1 LTEND
6 LTDGCEHMQR
16 DKQQKKTIAINR
28 GIFLVRYVKAED
40 EQKPPRVLLA
50 ADPASTRDIYFLFHP
65 DHKEAVL
72 WQPGTCLVVRAKS
85 AGKLFVQVIPAHKG
99 GSAAA
104 TVRIE
109 PLSQGK
115 PAPLLMPPT
124 RQGTTPYNLDD
135 FRILGHVTGIGD
147 VTVNANEWIAGP
159 SAPSRIEG
167 ISMEWPGKPP
177 NLDIH
182 YAVKTARPQ
191 TTTAGRV
198 SLGSFA
204 GTRGRAMPIVGLT
217 LELSGPGAANFQFS
231 SEAIFLGSPVARMT
245 GKRVVV
251 SGPTGREPLV
261 GLRLSV
267 ETVAVVARPPKG
279 APTSKPRQSQS
290 RVRVFRSRLDGLTRA
305 IEDGR

>member
-1 LTEND
+1 
-6 LTDGCEHMQR
+6 MQR
-16 DKQQKKTIAINR
+16 DKQQKKMVAINR
-28 GIFLVRYVKAED
+28 GIFLVRYVTAED
-40 EQKPPRVLLA
+40 EQKPPKVFLA
-50 ADPASTRDIYFLFHP
+50 ADPASTRDLNFLFHP

-85 AGKLFVQVIPAHKG
+85 AGKLFVQVVPAHKG

-109 PLSQGK
+109 PLNQGN
-115 PAPLLMPPT
+115 PVPLLKPPKKL
-124 RQGTTPYNLDD
+124 GNTPYNIDD

-147 VTVNANEWIAGP
+147 VNAKANEWIAGP
-159 SAPSRIEG
+159 AAPSRIEG
-167 ISMEWPGKPP
+167 ISMEWPGKPA
-177 NLDIH
+177 NLEIH
-182 YAVKTARPQ
+182 YAVKTSKPQ
-191 TTTAGRV
+191 TTNAGKM

-204 GTRGRAMPIVGLT
+204 GTRGKAMPIVGLT

-231 SEAIFLGSPVARMT
+231 GDVIFLGSPVARMA

-261 GLRLSV
+261 GLRLAV
-267 ETVAVVARPPKG
+267 ETVAVAARPPKG
-279 APTSKPRQSQS
+279 APTSKLRQSES
-290 RVRVFRSRLDGLTRA
+290 RVRVFRGRLDGLTRA